1 VAELAM
7 LQKVGFFHFGMGHD
21 DPKAALERALEEA
34 EEINER
40 PSGVGSG
47 PTDALIVLPE
57 AFNIRVPYRGVGKR
71 NVDRSILNDLQD
83 VAGRFGVVFVTGL
96 IIREE
101 GGPTPPHSAA
111 YLIDGIGST
120 LMGYKI
126 GPDDTVGCN
135 YTACSGKA
143 DLQNPIQY
151 QDLWVGALICVD
163 AHFPNSMS
171 ELLCDRRERVINACR
186 VICAPVHMAKGNLG
200 NGKSGSTVA
209 LIPGWTDRRLVVA
222 NSKADGID
230 SFITDTSGT
239 ILEPTVGGPQN
250 RVIVLPLA

>member
-1 VAELAM
+1 
-7 LQKVGFFHFGMGHD
+7 
-21 DPKAALERALEEA
+21 
-34 EEINER
+34 
-40 PSGVGSG
+40 
-47 PTDALIVLPE
+47 
-57 AFNIRVPYRGVGKR
+57 
-71 NVDRSILNDLQD
+71 
-83 VAGRFGVVFVTGL
+83 
-96 IIREE
+96 
-101 GGPTPPHSAA
+101 
-111 YLIDGIGST
+111 
-120 LMGYKI
+120 MGYKI
-126 GPDDTVGCN
+126 GLDDTVGRN

-151 QDLWVGALICVD
+151 QDVWVGALICVD
-163 AHFPNSMS
+163 GHFPNSMAG
-171 ELLCDRRERVINACR
+171 LLRERRERVINACR